1 MFLSITD
8 ISFFAQFQIGLELLA
23 QFQIGLQVLAQ
34 FQIGLELLKLLLFVS
49 SLWLI
54 FLILIQRGKGGGL
67 SAALGGGGGDSAF
80 GAKAGDAFT
89 KITVISALV
98 WIGLCMV
105 TIARYN
111 PPERS
116 TNRFM
121 EDDEEYMDEEAT
133 DMSSMVPSVGA
144 AGVGEPSTES
154 DSGSSS
160 MADDADGSLEPA
172 GGLEPAGDLEPADST
187 EPATTESADGEDGS
201 AAKESDESADG
212 GQ

>member
-1 MFLSITD
+1 MFLSLID
-8 ISFFAQFQIGLELLA
+8 IAFFAQFQ
-23 QFQIGLQVLAQ
+23 V
-34 FQIGLELLKLLLFVS
+34 GLELLKLLLFVS

-111 PPERS
+111 PPERA
-116 TNRFM
+116 TNRFL
-121 EDDEEYMDEEAT
+121 EDDEYSEEDAA
-133 DMSSMVPSVGA
+133 DMPVVPPSMGAVGGEASDGAEGDA
-144 AGVGEPSTES
+144 A
-154 DSGSSS
+154 SGS
-160 MADDADGSLEPA
+160 ATTD
-172 GGLEPAGDLEPADST
+172 GGLEPAGGTDGASSDEASSDGASVDGASTDAPAESSTEASGEPAD
-187 EPATTESADGEDGS
+187 D
-201 AAKESDESADG
+201 
-212 GQ
+212 Q